1 MLLIVG
7 GEASGKR
14 SFAES
19 LGYRPEEM
27 ACALTG
33 AQRVVYGAHTLVST
47 QEDVLPALAALRTR
61 EVVIMNEVGSGVI
74 PAVRALTVQRE
85 AAGRLSVLLAREA
98 DCVVR
103 MVCGLPVLLKGT
115 LPCR

>member
-74 PAVRALTVQRE
+74 PAVRPSETSPSSSAWPMAAAEPDTAIFRSSAHGRITGSNE
-85 AAGRLSVLLAREA
+85 AR
-98 DCVVR
+98 
-103 MVCGLPVLLKGT
+103 PQ
-115 LPCR
+115 